1 MKSYYFLA
9 DSSMG
14 HFLEG
19 NERRKRR
26 TSRSI
31 LLFAVSRSSPCSSG
45 IFTGGRGG
53 GRLSLGEQDFRLHL
67 HLPVGSTDG
76 SSVSSGSS
84 PKEHVGG
91 PRGGHKET
99 HPTFPVRPLQLHHP
113 VQDSSA
119 KRSHGSYM
127 ESPWKHGFSIKRDVM
142 NVTQSIN
149 FDSRKAVLEI
159 S

>member
-1 MKSYYFLA
+1 MKSYHFLA

-14 HFLEG
+14 HCLEG
-19 NERRKRR
+19 NEENEEHQGQYYC
-26 TSRSI
+26 S
-31 LLFAVSRSSPCSSG
+31 AVPRSSPCSSG